1 MILNTNPGDI
11 KMSGPYRRGKHRLEH
26 SPESDEDDGSR
37 RVHPFSGSQGESS
50 QQQAYSFRGPPV
62 DPYSNLPYMQQMR
75 QEHEQYL
82 QQHQHFFEPAPQQH
96 LEQYSQQIQQ
106 QGQQDPQAI
115 QQEGQEYRHGQ
126 YPQPAQH
133 LTEHQGEGSSDEDSS
148 DDDQYEGQRDEP
160 VEHTIDPRYVDPAPT
175 QHQVSGAHQ
184 AYGNYAT
191 AGAERVTEAF
201 GGLGLTAIDP
211 QPGPS
216 QAAGYSQPGDYSQAI
231 DSWVRERG
239 LPPIH
244 YPKKNPYRQGQ
255 SLEDWSL
262 RQELEPEEALNWA
275 EQWDVRVSVACGC
288 HEKEVAA
295 NAGRSVAS
303 VIYYILGELL
313 MWTLEEDKELKELMA
328 QGADVPL
335 MLAHLNS
342 LEGTERWED
351 EVEAHCLRLHQEEQL
366 AQSAEMAGSAQS
378 GRQQS
383 PVVSQPGEPGPPKA
397 KRWVARTD
405 RTEWG
410 KHEHE
415 MLKEWGKE
423 HDYQWSLMKEGEIPG
438 RTVSAVRGRWARTKQ
453 EEGLG
458 RRLPPRALPALTKE
472 EITSIKCELA
482 RNVGLSKILAR
493 PQFQGRNYKTVHDA
507 LRSANWGPWT
517 DEENKQV
524 SSLQEKEGDEWA
536 QISTE
541 HHDIQRETDEI
552 KARYEL
558 YKEYNLLR
566 PMGSE
571 LPAPQLEPFRG
582 RYWTAEEDNE
592 LALKLAQGW
601 STRKLKAQ
609 GFHGFSLQ
617 SIQERAKE
625 QGFSWSIQD
634 ESNLRAAKPNPDGT
648 FDWESIGSLFQP
660 PRKAINVK
668 AHWIWLKKREAGEIP
683 YRGVIGDKDIEGD
696 DI

>member
-1 MILNTNPGDI
+1 M
-11 KMSGPYRRGKHRLEH
+11 
-26 SPESDEDDGSR
+26 
-37 RVHPFSGSQGESS
+37 
-50 QQQAYSFRGPPV
+50 

-82 QQHQHFFEPAPQQH
+82 QQNQHFFEPAPQQH
-96 LEQYSQQIQQ
+96 LGQYSQQIQQ
-106 QGQQDPQAI
+106 QDQQQIQQRGQQDPQAI
-115 QQEGQEYRHGQ
+115 QQEDQDYRHGQ

-148 DDDQYEGQRDEP
+148 DEDSSDEGQYEGQRDEP
-160 VEHTIDPRYVDPAPT
+160 VEHTIDPRYVDPALT

-184 AYGNYAT
+184 AYGSYAT

-201 GGLGLTAIDP
+201 GGLGLTSVDP
-211 QPGPS
+211 HPGPS
-216 QAAGYSQPGDYSQAI
+216 QAGDYSQAI

-244 YPKKNPYRQGQ
+244 YPKENPYRQGQ
-255 SLEDWSL
+255 SRADWDL

-275 EQWDVRVSVACGC
+275 EEWDVRVSVACGC

-303 VIYYILGELL
+303 VIYYILGQLL
-313 MWTLEEDKELKELMA
+313 MWRPEEDKELKKLMA

-342 LEGTERWED
+342 LTGPKRWED
-351 EVEAHCLRLHQEEQL
+351 EVEARCLRLHQEEQL
-366 AQSAEMAGSAQS
+366 AQSTDMAGSAQS
-378 GRQQS
+378 GRQQT
-383 PVVSQPGEPGPPKA
+383 PVVSQPGEPAPPKA
-397 KRWVARTD
+397 KRWVAKTD

-410 KHEHE
+410 KHEDE

-438 RTVSAVRGRWARTKQ
+438 RTVWAVRGRWARIKE

-458 RRLPPRALPALTKE
+458 RRLAPRDQTLPPLTKE
-472 EITSIKCELA
+472 EITLIKCELA

-493 PQFQGRNYKTVHDA
+493 PEFHGRKYQIVYNA
-507 LRSANWGPWT
+507 LRSAKWGPWS
-517 DEENKQV
+517 DEENMEV

-541 HHDIQRETDEI
+541 NPDKQRETDEV
-552 KARYEL
+552 KARYEFF
-558 YKEYNLLR
+558 KEHNLLR

-571 LPAPQLEPFRG
+571 VPAPQFG
-582 RYWTAEEDNE
+582 RYWTAEKDNE

-601 STRKLKAQ
+601 SNRGLKAQ

-625 QGFSWSIQD
+625 KGFSWSIED
-634 ESNLRAAKPNPDGT
+634 ESKLRAAKPNPDGK

-668 AHWIWLKKREAGEIP
+668 AHWIWLKKRESREIP
-683 YRGVIGDKDIEGD
+683 YRGVIGDEDIERD